1 VSYSYWNH
9 PILLNPA
16 SEYSVTFL
24 KMELDGITCSF
35 VTEARGSAASSVA
48 KSDNYLSV
56 FSYGSNSIYQLRGR
70 VDNYSLQSRPAFL
83 EGYKKIFCKHSEKWN
98 GGVAS
103 IIPKKYIKTYG
114 IIVELTLEE
123 LNKLDKYETG
133 YSKIYV
139 ECTIIKDNDNIF
151 DPLSEQDQQIHQK
164 IQCIAYQANDHEW
177 IDPPSQEYL
186 VAIKVM
192 LDEHD
197 LFKKYMSFIVVS
209 KYDPLINKI
218 ENLQKWKYPSK
229 EKLELRSFLVI
240 VNSMK
245 KNYWKMPH
253 DLNNIINKLNKLDV
267 RSINDLELLLKNNNN
282 IFLLIF
288 KLSTLKILKKLLS

>member
-1 VSYSYWNH
+1 MND
-9 PILLNPA
+9 L
-16 SEYSVTFL
+16 
-24 KMELDGITCSF
+24 GI
-35 VTEARGSAASSVA
+35 SS
-48 KSDNYLSV
+48 DYFSV

-70 VDNYSLQSRPAFL
+70 LDNYSLKSNPAFL
-83 EGYKKIFCKHSEKWN
+83 EGYKRIFCRNSEKWN

-139 ECTIIKDNDNIF
+139 ECTLIKDISNN
-151 DPLSEQDQQIHQK
+151 PSKK
-164 IQCIAYQANDHEW
+164 IICIAYQANDHEW
-177 IDPPSQEYL
+177 IAPPSQEYL

-197 LFKKYMSFIVVS
+197 LFNRYMLCVIVS
-209 KYDPLINKI
+209 KYDSLVNKI

-229 EKLELRSFLVI
+229 EKLELRSFFVI

-245 KNYWKMPH
+245 KNYWKIPY
-253 DLNNIINKLNKLDV
+253 DLKNIINKLNKLNI

-288 KLSTLKILKKLLS
+288 KLSTLKILKKLLN

>member
-1 VSYSYWNH
+1 MNIIPEEHV
-9 PILLNPA
+9 
-16 SEYSVTFL
+16 
-24 KMELDGITCSF
+24 
-35 VTEARGSAASSVA
+35 SSVI
-48 KSDNYLSV
+48 SV

-70 VDNYSLQSRPAFL
+70 LDNYSLQSHLAFL

-103 IIPKKYIKTYG
+103 IIPKRYIRTYG

-123 LNKLDKYETG
+123 LSKLDKYETG

-139 ECTIIKDNDNIF
+139 ECTIINDNDNIF
-151 DPLSEQDQQIHQK
+151 DPLSEQVQRIHPK
-164 IQCIAYQANDHEW
+164 TPCIAYQANDHEW
-177 IDPPSQEYL
+177 IAPPSQEYL

-197 LFKKYMSFIVVS
+197 LYKKYMSFIIVS

-240 VNSMK
+240 VNSLK
-245 KNYWKMPH
+245 EKSWKMPH
-253 DLNNIINKLNKLDV
+253 DLNNIINKLNKLNI
-267 RSINDLELLLKNNNN
+267 RSINDLELLLENNNN
-282 IFLLIF
+282 IFLLNF
-288 KLSTLKILKKLLS
+288 KLSTLKIFKKLLSKLN